1 MVSSNPPQRTCF
13 HRPVSYEIFGNSV
26 QAIRRLHL
34 RPSSPRP
41 LFRRWGSRG
50 PGPHG
55 SSGRP
60 TEPPLGSWTQ
70 SKVSKPRSTIVG
82 LWGVLPVGPCPGAG
96 VGGGSKGRRQSLG
109 LPASA
114 CRPLCP
120 ATGGRAGRTKEGEP
134 WQMVV
139 AGGASGDGRVEA

>member
-55 SSGRP
+55 SSGCP

-70 SKVSKPRSTIVG
+70 SKVFKPRSTVVG
-82 LWGVLPVGPCPGAG
+82 LWRVLPVGPCSGAP
-96 VGGGSKGRRQSLG
+96 RFSLQT
-109 LPASA
+109 PVPSHW
-114 CRPLCP
+114 
-120 ATGGRAGRTKEGEP
+120 GRAGRTKEGEP
-134 WQMVV
+134 RQMVV
-139 AGGASGDGRVEA
+139 AGGASGDGRV